1 MQRFSCSSSKRKD
14 EEKLKEEEEEEEKKG
29 KNTKRCA
36 LTFSN
41 LVPSKTF

>member
-1 MQRFSCSSSKRKD
+1 MQRFPCSSSKRKD
-14 EEKLKEEEEEEEKKG
+14 EEKLEEEEEKKG
-29 KNTKRCA
+29 KNTKKCA

>member
-14 EEKLKEEEEEEEKKG
+14 EEKIKRRRKEREETPKDSEA
-29 KNTKRCA
+29 CA

-41 LVPSKTF
+41 LVPNKTF